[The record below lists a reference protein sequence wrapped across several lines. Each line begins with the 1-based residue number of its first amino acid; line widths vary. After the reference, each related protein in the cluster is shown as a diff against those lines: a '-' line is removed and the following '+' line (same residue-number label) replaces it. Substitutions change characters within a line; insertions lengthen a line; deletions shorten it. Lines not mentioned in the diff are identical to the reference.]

1 MKLINTL
8 VTATFIL
15 GTTVIGATQANAAGS
30 VQHSAQASKHSA
42 LAITEGVASTASVAS
57 VAVAAPLIVAGGV
70 SLVTGSVIVEA
81 TDSIKS
87 SHSSHSHAHKNTQVA
102 QLVISD
108 ATVTVDPAPNQVII
122 IQNNNTQ
129 GQ

>member
-15 GTTVIGATQANAAGS
+15 GTTVIGAAQANAAGS

-42 LAITEGVASTASVAS
+42 LAITEGVASTAS

-102 QLVISD
+102 PLVISD